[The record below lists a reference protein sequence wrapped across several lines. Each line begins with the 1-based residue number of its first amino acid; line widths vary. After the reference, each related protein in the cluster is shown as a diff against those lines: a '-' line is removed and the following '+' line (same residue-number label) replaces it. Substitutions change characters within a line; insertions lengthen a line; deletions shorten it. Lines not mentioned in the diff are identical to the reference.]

1 MKEGGR
7 GGGKNKEGYW
17 CKVFKRLIMIFREGI

>member
-1 MKEGGR
+1 MKER
-7 GGGKNKEGYW
+7 RERVGKNKEGYW